1 MALKKM
7 CSCGKLIDYTEKHCE
22 ECTNKLDQL
31 NKQRHKQ
38 NKASRKDKKE
48 QELYTSTLWVKVKEE
63 AKIKTYG
70 IDAYEYY
77 INNRVVSGEVVH
89 HIVEV
94 KEDWSKRLDISNLI
108 YITNSTHRHIHNV
121 YSKSNEERKQ
131 MQNILYELLDR
142 FNKEFKSNYDYARV
156 GGIKKF

>member
-1 MALKKM
+1 MTLKKM

-22 ECTNKLDQL
+22 ECTTKLDQL
-31 NKQRHKQ
+31 DKQRHKQ

-63 AKIKTYG
+63 VKIKTYG

-77 INNRVVSGEVVH
+77 INNRVVTGEVVH

-108 YITNSTHRHIHNV
+108 YITNSTHRHIHNA